1 MFGVEGTD
9 DLNFAICSGQVGA
22 GLETQLDNYLREHPN
37 TRLVIIDTLQKVR
50 ATQVETYSYARD
62 KQLQHRYIFL
72 DQAYERV
79 KGENRELK
87 AVADD
92 YDALCRGFGREKIA
106 ASVQAIR
113 EQETAERMQRRSRRR
128 HGIEAR

>member
-1 MFGVEGTD
+1 MESAKSYREKKAKPVYQKIVKVLRSLYSKYLELKHSFEH
-9 DLNFAICSGQVGA
+9 LVG
-22 GLETQLDNYLREHPN
+22 DYN
-37 TRLVIIDTLQKVR
+37 RLQQR
-50 ATQVETYSYARD
+50 YAS
-62 KQLQHRYIFL
+62 L

-79 KGENRELK
+79 KGENKELK
-87 AVADD
+87 TVADD

-106 ASVQAIR
+106 ARVQAIR